1 LDWLSKGSSM
11 KYRIIYYYKGS
22 QSPSSRIIEAK
33 NEKDALAILQG
44 ASGSNPNYE
53 ITSVICESE
62 SVCSPSTQFNKQA
75 SESEAANKLTAY
87 KSRQRLK
94 EEKPMWFFTLDSEKI
109 EGPVVLASIQNKV
122 DKGILKEDSLVMKAG
137 KDWMTVSEF
146 KNMSIPFVASKP
158 SPSVTH
164 TRNAKASPVPTS
176 GPSHRPN
183 RAPYGNKDHK
193 TSKRVDMPD
202 ELVKRSIQRGKSL
215 VEENVGRVSPVKD
228 RMLEKKKIQRPA
240 LIKEDPRAWIDNA
253 LWAAFWVAPLAVIF
267 SAFTGDDPTG
277 PMLFIAYVFSFSIVT
292 IYSKF

>member
-1 LDWLSKGSSM
+1 M
-11 KYRIIYYYKGS
+11 KYRIFYYYKGS

-94 EEKPMWFFTLDSEKI
+94 EEKPMWFFTLDAEKI
-109 EGPVVLASIQNKV
+109 EGPVVLESIQYKV
-122 DKGILKEDSLVMKAG
+122 DIGILKEDSLVMKAG

-158 SPSVTH
+158 SPSITQ
-164 TRNAKASPVPTS
+164 TRNAKVSPFPTS
-176 GPSHRPN
+176 GPSHRLN
-183 RAPYGNKDHK
+183 RASEGNKDHK
-193 TSKRVDMPD
+193 TSKRVDMSD
-202 ELVKRSIQRGKSL
+202 ELVKRAIQRGLRSKHFHEGAQSNANSAWL
-215 VEENVGRVSPVKD
+215 FGLIGAGVGFFFSWKVAIVFGLIAIWSIVRSMQATTVAL
-228 RMLEKKKIQRPA
+228 RLEK
-240 LIKEDPRAWIDNA
+240 LE
-253 LWAAFWVAPLAVIF
+253 
-267 SAFTGDDPTG
+267 SE
-277 PMLFIAYVFSFSIVT
+277 
-292 IYSKF
+292 